1 MTRVK
6 VYLHDSLKEK
16 VKEGK
21 VAMKNNHLYLEFET
35 STVIRELLDY
45 LELDERSIG
54 LVVVNKKQATL
65 DKKLQN
71 GDTVGLFSPLA
82 GG

>member
-1 MTRVK
+1 MIRVK

-16 VKEGK
+16 VKEDK
-21 VAMKNNHLYLEFET
+21 VAMKNNHLYLELEA
-35 STVIRELLDY
+35 STIIRDLLDY

-54 LVVVNKKQATL
+54 LVVVNKKQTTL

-71 GDTVGLFSPLA
+71 GDIVGLFSPLA